1 MSTPPRLIASAE
13 EYRGLVGTLRREP
26 ILAVD
31 TEAASFHR
39 HANRIY
45 LLQVST
51 RTETAVID
59 PMAVSDLTAFGEVLA
74 DPGIEVVFHDADYD
88 LRLLHHQYG
97 FQVRRLFD
105 TRVAA
110 EFVGEPGLS
119 LAALLTAHFGVK
131 VDKRFQRADWSAR
144 PLSGDML
151 AYAAGDTQ
159 HLVELRDIL
168 KQKLEDMGRLGW
180 AEEEFGLLE
189 GVRWNAGKDREPAY
203 LRIKSAKA
211 LSLRQL
217 AILREVH
224 RWRVGVAVKLDRAEF
239 RVLSNE
245 ALLDISKTAPT
256 SDEALARIKGVGPD
270 TVRRRGSAILAA
282 VARGLALP
290 EDDLPKPPR
299 PAKRV
304 RQPDVEARI
313 ARLKTARGAVT
324 KRIGL
329 APGVIFPNSLL
340 EAVAKSGPK
349 DLPALAGVDGVRTW
363 QVETFGVDLL
373 EAVNGS

>member
-1 MSTPPRLIASAE
+1 MSTPPELVASAKQ
-13 EYRGLVGTLRREP
+13 YNALIGKLRRES

-59 PMAVSDLTAFGEVLA
+59 PVAVTDLTTFGDVLA
-74 DPGIEVVFHDADYD
+74 DPAIEVVFHDADYD
-88 LRLLHHQYG
+88 LRLLHHQYD
-97 FQVRRLFD
+97 FQVRGLFD

-119 LAALLTAHFGVK
+119 LAALLTTHFGVRI
-131 VDKRFQRADWSAR
+131 DKRFQRADWSAR
-144 PLSGDML
+144 PLSEDML
-151 AYAAGDTQ
+151 SYAAGDTQ
-159 HLVELRDIL
+159 HLVELRDLL
-168 KQKLEDMGRLGW
+168 KRKLEDMGRLGW
-180 AEEEFGLLE
+180 AEEEFRVLE
-189 GVRWNAGKDREPAY
+189 GVRWKAGKDREPAY
-203 LRIKSAKA
+203 LRIKGAKA

-217 AILREVH
+217 AVLREVH

-245 ALLDISKTAPT
+245 ALLDISKSTPT
-256 SDEALARIKGVGPD
+256 TVEALARIKGVGPD
-270 TVRRRGSAILAA
+270 TVRRRGAAILAA

-290 EDDLPKPPR
+290 EEDLPKPSR
-299 PAKRV
+299 PPKRV
-304 RQPDVEARI
+304 RQPEIEARI

-329 APGVIFPNSLL
+329 PPGVIFPNSLL
-340 EAVAKSGPK
+340 EAVAKSGPRN
-349 DLPALAGVDGVRTW
+349 LTALAGVDGVRTW

-373 EAVNGS
+373 EAMNGS